1 MKRITDISTLFILSF
16 AFILS
21 GCTVIFQTGRRSD
34 TEKIE
39 QLSGQLNDLEQAKK
53 LLEER
58 LAQEIANRDVRLDML
73 EKGLVITFVADVLF
87 DSGKAKLKSES
98 LASIDKVAR
107 ILEENVPDLNI
118 GIEGH
123 TDNVPIKFSS
133 WKDNWELSAERAL
146 SVLRYLIQQKNISP
160 SRVRATGYGDTM
172 PVASNDNAQ
181 GRKENRRVEIVIL
194 PKVSKVSNL
203 KNPAISK
210 EETELIEPKEN
221 LK

>member
-1 MKRITDISTLFILSF
+1 MKRISNISTLFILSF
-16 AFILS
+16 VFVLS
-21 GCTVIFQTGRRSD
+21 GCTVIFQSGRRSD

-58 LAQEIANRDVRLDML
+58 LSQEIANKDVRLDML

-98 LASIDKVAR
+98 LVSIDKVAR

-133 WKDNWELSAERAL
+133 WKDNWELSAERSL
-146 SVLRYLIQQKNISP
+146 SVLRYLIQQKNLAP
-160 SRVRATGYGDTM
+160 SRVRATGFGDTM
-172 PVASNDNAQ
+172 PVASNDTVE
-181 GRKENRRVEIVIL
+181 GRKANRRVEIVIL
-194 PKVSKVSNL
+194 PK
-203 KNPAISK
+203 ISK
-210 EETELIEPKEN
+210 IADLKHPASVKEESELIEPKDN